1 MSLVYIFAASPFE
14 AKPVRKIAN
23 STAARGSGSA
33 PLRCGPNELRLIT
46 GGMGPRSAQSKAE
59 AALGLTSEMSP
70 SPKPDAVL
78 VIGLCGG
85 LTASLPEGRIV
96 AYADCLSTD
105 AAKPPLRCS
114 RSITDSLVSLLA
126 SSSILCDRVA
136 GVTSPRIATTR
147 DERLSLARCGAA
159 VVDMESY
166 SIVEAASSAGV
177 PAMVLRVVSDS
188 LERDLPDFNRA
199 LNDAGT
205 LDGRKALKVALG
217 SPLQTAKLLAA
228 NRRAMRHL
236 SNALEIVLPAQ
247 CFA

>member
-14 AKPVRKIAN
+14 AQPVRKIAN
-23 STAARGSGSA
+23 SAAARGSSSA
-33 PLRCGPNELRLIT
+33 AGRCGPNEVFLII
-46 GGMGPRSAQSKAE
+46 GGMGPRGAQIKAE
-59 AALGLTSEMSP
+59 VTLGLTPHASA
-70 SPKPDAVL
+70 SPKADAVL

-96 AYADCLSTD
+96 AYTDCLSTD

-114 RSITDSLVSLLA
+114 QSITDSLVSRLA
-126 SSSILCDRVA
+126 SSSILCERVV
-136 GVTSPRIATTR
+136 GITSPRIATTR

-166 SIVEAASSAGV
+166 SIVEAASTARV

-188 LERDLPDFNRA
+188 LDCDLPDFNRA
-199 LNDAGT
+199 LNDAGA
-205 LDGRKALKVALG
+205 LDGRKALLVAFG

-228 NRRAMRHL
+228 NRRAMQKL
-236 SNALEIVLPAQ
+236 SKALQIVLTAE

>member
-1 MSLVYIFAASPFE
+1 MSLVYVFAASPFE
-14 AKPVRKIAN
+14 AQPVRKIAN
-23 STAARGSGSA
+23 SAAAAGSSSA
-33 PLRCGPNELRLIT
+33 PLLCGPNEVLLIT
-46 GGMGPRSAQSKAE
+46 GGMGPRLAQRKAE
-59 AALGLTSEMSP
+59 VALGLTSPASA
-70 SPKPDAVL
+70 SSKPDAVL

-96 AYADCLSTD
+96 AYTDCLSTD
-105 AAKPPLRCS
+105 ATKPPVRCS
-114 RSITDSLVSLLA
+114 RSITDSLVPLLA
-126 SSSILCDRVA
+126 SASILCERVV

-166 SIVEAASSAGV
+166 SIVEAALTAGV

-188 LERDLPDFNRA
+188 LDRDLPDFNRA
-199 LNDAGT
+199 LNDAGA

-217 SPLQTAKLLAA
+217 SPVQTAKLLAA
-228 NRRAMRHL
+228 NKRAMQHL

>member
-14 AKPVRKIAN
+14 ARPVRKIAN
-23 STAARGSGSA
+23 PNSACGSGSA
-33 PLRCGPNELRLIT
+33 SLRCGPNEVLLIS

-59 AALGLTSEMSP
+59 VVLGLTSQATAL
-70 SPKPDAVL
+70 PKPDAVL

-96 AYADCLSTD
+96 AYTDCLSTE

-114 RSITDSLVSLLA
+114 QSGTDSLVSLLA
-126 SSSILCDRVA
+126 SSSILCERIV

-147 DERLSLARCGAA
+147 DERLSLARSGAA

-166 SIVEAASSAGV
+166 SIVEAASAAGV

-188 LERDLPDFNRA
+188 LDRDLPDFNRA
-199 LNDAGT
+199 LNDAGA

-228 NRRAMRHL
+228 NRRAMQHL
-236 SNALEIVLPAQ
+236 SEALEIVLTAE
-247 CFA
+247 CVA